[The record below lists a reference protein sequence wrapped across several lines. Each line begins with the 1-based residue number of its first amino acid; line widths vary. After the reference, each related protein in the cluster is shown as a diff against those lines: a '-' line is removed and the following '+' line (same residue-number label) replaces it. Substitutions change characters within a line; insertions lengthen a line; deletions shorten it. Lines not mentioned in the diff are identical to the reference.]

1 MTQDSSEKTE
11 LSGLF
16 LAGREPRCKRD
27 GFPMVEIDG
36 KLECP
41 AEYIDRCIG
50 QQPVVD
56 IIQRDKTTYYVFANG
71 HQVPMLCSCCGTPLV
86 YRELEQPRRDIVGRR
101 LDAMAIHVEV
111 LPDGRQYEELVL
123 EFLGTADSEPF
134 GIPVSFLVAAQMKH
148 PSHCPH
154 RPGTVSAQPSD
165 RKKRRYRGLPGR
177 N

>member
-1 MTQDSSEKTE
+1 VAKTSPEKTE
-11 LSGLF
+11 SAGLF

-36 KLECP
+36 KLECA

-56 IIQRDKTTYYVFANG
+56 IIQRGKTTYYVFANG

-86 YRELEQPRRDIVGRR
+86 YRELEQPRREIVGRR
-101 LDAMAIHVEV
+101 LDAMSIQVEV
-111 LPDGRQYEELVL
+111 LADGRKYEELVL
-123 EFLGTADSEPF
+123 EFLGATDSEPF
-134 GIPVSFLVAAQMKH
+134 GVPVSFLVAAQMKH
-148 PSHCPH
+148 PGHCPH
-154 RPGTVSAQPSD
+154 RPNAVPVQPAD